1 MTDRR
6 ATAVEQWLLVGALDH
21 RVRLIIIIIIMIIII
36 ISQPIGDRFGL
47 VQ

>member
-36 ISQPIGDRFGL
+36 SQPIGDRFGL